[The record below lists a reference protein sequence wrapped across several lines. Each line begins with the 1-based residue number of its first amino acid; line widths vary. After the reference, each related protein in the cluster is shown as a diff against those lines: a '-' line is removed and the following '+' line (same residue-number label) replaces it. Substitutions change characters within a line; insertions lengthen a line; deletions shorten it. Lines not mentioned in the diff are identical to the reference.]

1 MRIPFWTLIPFVIIA
16 AGTTSSA
23 QDVLQL
29 KLKDYRPQ
37 SIYKIPVTAI
47 TKSKFAAI
55 DMHSHD
61 FAKTDADVAQWV
73 KTMDEKGIQKT
84 VILSGAIGE
93 QFDKI
98 YAKYAKYPDRFE
110 VWCGFDLNGYDQE
123 GWIERS
129 LKELERC
136 QKVGARG
143 VGELSDK
150 GLGLRYSG
158 GFGPHF
164 NDPMIK
170 PLIEKCGEL
179 NMPINVHVAEPYWM
193 YLPMDSTN
201 DGLMNAYTW
210 RIDMTKAGILG
221 HGELITTLE
230 EAVRDNPNTTIIA
243 CHYANCEYDL
253 SILGKLLDKYPNL
266 YADASARFGET
277 SAIPRY
283 MKSFYERYQDKLL
296 YGTDN
301 IPDDHMYEVTFR
313 ILETADEHFYYYR
326 FYHWPS
332 HGWNLNDRVLKKVYQ
347 ANARKVLGKD

>member
-1 MRIPFWTLIPFVIIA
+1 MIKLFAGFIPVLVVALAITCH
-16 AGTTSSA
+16 A
-23 QDVLQL
+23 QDVLDL

-37 SIYKIPVTAI
+37 SIYKIPVTTI

-61 FAKTDADVAQWV
+61 FARTDDDVTRWV

-84 VILSGAIGE
+84 VILSGATGE
-93 QFDKI
+93 QFDKV
-98 YAKYAKYPDRFE
+98 YAKYARYPDRFE
-110 VWCGFDLNGYDQE
+110 VWCGFDLNGHDE
-123 GWIERS
+123 PGWIEKAV
-129 LKELERC
+129 KELERC
-136 QKVGARG
+136 YKAGARG

-150 GLGLRYSG
+150 GLGLRYRG
-158 GFGPHF
+158 GYGPHF
-164 NDPMIK
+164 NDPMIQ
-170 PLIEKCGEL
+170 PLIKRCGEL

-210 RIDMTKAGILG
+210 RIDLAKEGILG
-221 HGELITTLE
+221 HSELIKTLE
-230 EAVRDNPNTTIIA
+230 DAVRDNPKTTFIA

-253 SILGKLLDKYPNL
+253 SILGRLLDKYQNL

-277 SAIPRY
+277 SSIPRY
-283 MKSFYERYQDKLL
+283 MASFYDKHQSKLL

-301 IPDDHMYEVTFR
+301 IPDPPMYEATFR

-332 HGWNLNDRVLKKVYQ
+332 HGWNLNSKILKKVYHD
-347 ANARKVLGKD
+347 NAKKILMK